1 VRHTR
6 ATLTRLAPC
15 PQAFH
20 CRYGKAYL
28 FNAVSNVR
36 TGPREERLMTTG
48 MHVVADIWCIQCASV
63 VGWKYEE
70 AFETA
75 QRYKENKFIL
85 EKCKL
90 VDEECNELRSDT
102 DD

>member
-1 VRHTR
+1 M
-6 ATLTRLAPC
+6 
-15 PQAFH
+15 
-20 CRYGKAYL
+20 
-28 FNAVSNVR
+28 R

-48 MHVVADIWCIQCASV
+48 MHVVADIWCTHCAAV

-70 AFETA
+70 AYENA
-75 QRYKENKFIL
+75 QRCKEGKFIL